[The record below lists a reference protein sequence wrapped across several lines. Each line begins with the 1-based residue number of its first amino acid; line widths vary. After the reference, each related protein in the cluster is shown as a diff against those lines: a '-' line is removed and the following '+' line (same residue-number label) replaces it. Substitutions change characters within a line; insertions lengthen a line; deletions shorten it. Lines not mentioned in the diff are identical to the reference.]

1 MQSVREVKLAGM
13 GGAQPDL
20 VCDNLRGKYSCAA
33 DDGASSEK
41 KREAAMLFS
50 VAEGH
55 LNDEVPDEAL
65 SSAKDAV
72 AIFKDINDATG
83 LADAQRL
90 VMHATRMKAVA
101 AKTAGDA
108 EAAEKLLADA
118 EATMRDELTTFTE
131 SGNKRGQAAMLLAIA
146 EALVAEGGSPKKAEA
161 LDNLLD
167 AQDLAQEVE
176 DQKLE
181 AVVVYE
187 KAATLHAK
195 HNYKAALQAAKDAAG
210 LFKAVNDVKS
220 EGLAW
225 YSAGAAEINSG
236 RLEEGLRGKTKALKL
251 WKDMGDKKLQAA
263 ASNSFAEWYALEKED
278 YSAAL
283 SAAKEALELYT
294 SLGDQS
300 GISAARCWI
309 IESHIRSKDADKA
322 MEAANEGL
330 EAAKEK
336 EDQKAIFWALECLTR
351 AQIASGDMD
360 AALESA
366 QEAASIAVDL
376 PDKRFKPRGM
386 ELVATV
392 YVAMDNLDMAKEKA
406 MDIED
411 AAKEL
416 KGFEDEAFRSLQ
428 FLAQVLIQKGSKADA
443 HSAMEEARSLAQRV
457 EDTYLEAQA
466 LLTTSFLDAAAGDA
480 SKAVKAATLAKEM
493 FHEEGYTRGEGR
505 CMKALAEFYLAQGDA
520 ANAVRMATE
529 GATLMEE
536 FGDNRTAAILKK
548 TLAEIY
554 LATDQ
559 NAEAAKAAMD
569 ALKLARMEE
578 DKRATI
584 QMLFMCLDTNNEIL
598 QEAAADEKQSKVFKQ
613 GCEKMMRF
621 AKEAV
626 GLAVKIKDS
635 GLEAAANYWVSH
647 LHLMQGQVREGLSSA
662 TKTISLAREVKDGAL
677 EVRTMVLTA
686 HGHIAVG
693 EQQQAVKVLNDA
705 TALAAEVGDNAGKAM
720 ADALLETIV
729 GSQQAAA
736 AWNPAMMQQMMQ
748 QQQFEAGASA
758 GAPIVEYKGPEP
770 MMVRQYLN
778 GLVQNMTGSSDE
790 IDGDTPLM
798 ESGIDS
804 LASVE
809 LRTQLQQ
816 EFRLNLPSTVM
827 FNYPTISTLTRLLVD
842 ECTSKKIIGAA
853 EPSARVSSIR
863 QVGMQSGVPCD
874 HVLLVPCVGVVMML
888 TLAVT

>member
-1 MQSVREVKLAGM
+1 MQSAREVTLAGM
-13 GGAQPDL
+13 ATQPDL
-20 VCDNLRGKYSCAA
+20 ISDNLRGKYSCAA

-72 AIFKDINDATG
+72 RIFKEINDATG

-101 AKTAGDA
+101 SKTAGDA
-108 EAAEKLLADA
+108 ETAEKLLAGAQA
-118 EATMRDELTTFTE
+118 EMQDELAVFTE

-146 EALVAEGGSPKKAEA
+146 EALAAEGGSPKKAEA

-167 AQDLAQEVE
+167 AQDLAQEVG

-181 AVVVYE
+181 AVIVYE
-187 KAATLHAK
+187 KAAVLHGK
-195 HNYKAALQAAKDAAG
+195 HNFKAALQAAKDAAG
-210 LFKAVNDVKS
+210 LFKAVNDAKN

-225 YSAGAAEINSG
+225 YSAGAAEINCG

-251 WKDMGDKKLQAA
+251 WKETGDKKLQAA
-263 ASNSFAEWYALEKED
+263 ASNSFAEWYALEKDD

-309 IESHIRSKDADKA
+309 IESHIRNKDTDKA
-322 MEAANEGL
+322 METANEGM

-351 AQIASGDMD
+351 AQLASGDFD

-366 QEAASIAVDL
+366 QEAANIAVEMS
-376 PDKRFKPRGM
+376 DKRFKTRSM

-392 YVAMDNLDMAKEKA
+392 YLAMDNIEMAKEKA

-416 KGFEDEAFRSLQ
+416 KGFEDEAYRSLQ
-428 FLAQVLIQKGSKADA
+428 FLAQVLTQKGSKSDA
-443 HSAMEEARSLAQRV
+443 HSAMEEARSIAQRA

-466 LLTTSFLDAAAGDA
+466 LLTISFLDAVAGDA
-480 SKAVKAATLAKEM
+480 GKAVKAATLAKEM
-493 FHEEGYTRGEGR
+493 FREEGYTRGEGR

-520 ANAVRMATE
+520 ANAVRMANE

-536 FGDNRTAAILKK
+536 FGDNRTAALLKK
-548 TLAEIY
+548 TLAVIY

-559 NAEAAKAAMD
+559 AAEAAKASMD

-578 DKRATI
+578 DKRSTI
-584 QMLFMCLDTNNEIL
+584 QMLFMCLDANNAIL
-598 QEAAADEKQSKVFKQ
+598 EDAAADEKQSKVFKQ

-626 GLAVKIKDS
+626 GLAVKVKDA

-647 LHLMQGQVREGLSSA
+647 LHLMQGQVREGISSA

-686 HGHIAVG
+686 HAHLAVG
-693 EQQQAVKVLNDA
+693 EQGQATKVLGDA
-705 TALAAEVGDNAGKAM
+705 SSLASEVGDKENKAM
-720 ADALLETIV
+720 ADALLETIL
-729 GSQQAAA
+729 GSQQQAAA
-736 AWNPAMMQQMMQ
+736 AWNPAMMQQQFEMQ
-748 QQQFEAGASA
+748 QASA
-758 GAPIVEYKGPEP
+758 NAPVMEYKGPEP

-842 ECTSKKIIGAA
+842 ECTSKKITWG
-853 EPSARVSSIR
+853 S
-863 QVGMQSGVPCD
+863 
-874 HVLLVPCVGVVMML
+874 
-888 TLAVT
+888 